1 MTQIA
6 SQVSDRLPATTG
18 VVAGLLAAS
27 CCLLPLSLIAIGV
40 AGPGL
45 MMNMMDYDWLTLPP
59 GVGGLAGAH
68 LLHFRQRRRCDLA
81 GCRLIG
87 QRATTCVL
95 SFASVIVVAALLLR
109 LFPSWTADVLQRL
122 S

>member
-6 SQVSDRLPATTG
+6 NQLSDRLPATTG

-45 MMNMMDYDWLTLPP
+45 MMTMMHYDWLTLPL
-59 GVGGLAGAH
+59 GVGGLGGAH
-68 LLHFRQRRRCDLA
+68 ILRFRQRRRCDRT
-81 GCRLIG
+81 GCRLMG
-87 QRATTCVL
+87 QRTTTYVL
-95 SFASVIVVAALLLR
+95 SFASAVIVAALLLR